1 MILEATLRLFKR
13 DRELHTAAT
22 ISKEAKIAK
31 GTLYLYFK
39 TKEEIYME
47 LLVSNF
53 RRWHEIL
60 RNYLLD
66 SKPTAEELIEYMCRS
81 LADFTAFVDLFGL
94 ASVLLEENLDVD
106 YVRSARIRM
115 RQESLRTAQL
125 ISRSYDAWS
134 EDFCNHRLRRFY
146 TYAIGFWKECF
157 PSSQVKQAFAEEFAD
172 QNQLERKFF
181 AEILYMNR
189 LIWGIGS

>member
-81 LADFTAFVDLFGL
+81 LADFTAFVDLFGPSRGESGRGL
-94 ASVLLEENLDVD
+94 CSIGPHQDAS
-106 YVRSARIRM
+106 
-115 RQESLRTAQL
+115 
-125 ISRSYDAWS
+125 
-134 EDFCNHRLRRFY
+134 
-146 TYAIGFWKECF
+146 G
-157 PSSQVKQAFAEEFAD
+157 EFANSSTYL
-172 QNQLERKFF
+172 QEL
-181 AEILYMNR
+181 
-189 LIWGIGS
+189 